1 MNLGNALQK
10 SIARDQ
16 KAMQKS
22 MARDQKAMQKSMKI
36 NIKSSISKEGR
47 VRIPAKRRNEVKAK
61 YNNKCAVCKK
71 KLPTMHVHHKNMKNN
86 DNTLKNL
93 EYLCPNHH
101 SIKHTKAFRRV
112 YKDTWGNKKGSRL
125 VKKKP
130 KPTKRKKRRVK
141 RKTNSL
147 GFNWGI

>member
-1 MNLGNALQK
+1 MDFGSSLQK

-16 KAMQKS
+16 KAMKAS
-22 MARDQKAMQKSMKI
+22 MVRDQKAMKKSMNV

-47 VRIPAKRRNEVKAK
+47 TRIPAKRRKEVKEK
-61 YNNKCAVCKK
+61 YHHKCAVCKK
-71 KLPTMHVHHKNMKNN
+71 KFPTMHVHHKNMKNS
-86 DNTLKNL
+86 DNRLVNL

-101 SIKHTKAFRRV
+101 SIKHTKAFRRT
-112 YKDTWGNKKGSRL
+112 YKDLWGNKKGSRL

-130 KPTKRKKRRVK
+130 KPTKRKKRRVR

-147 GFNWGI
+147 GFNWGL